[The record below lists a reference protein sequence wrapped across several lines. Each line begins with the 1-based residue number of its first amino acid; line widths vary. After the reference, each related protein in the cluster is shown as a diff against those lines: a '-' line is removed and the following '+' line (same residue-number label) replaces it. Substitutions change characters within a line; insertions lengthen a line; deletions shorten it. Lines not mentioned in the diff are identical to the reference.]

1 MTIGLRVHFR
11 HISLLTVYSNVRTW
25 HTADKQVTLKFR
37 CERQA
42 EIYTHH
48 HS

>member
-25 HTADKQVTLKFR
+25 HTVDFTYIDDASG
-37 CERQA
+37 C
-42 EIYTHH
+42 
-48 HS
+48 